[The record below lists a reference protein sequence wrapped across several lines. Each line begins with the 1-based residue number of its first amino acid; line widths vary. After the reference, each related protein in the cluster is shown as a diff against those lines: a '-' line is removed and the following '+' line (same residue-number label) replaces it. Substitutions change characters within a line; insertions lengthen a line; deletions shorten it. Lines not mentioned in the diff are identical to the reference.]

1 MFVQSDEYNRIS
13 RMGSVIMMFFVQNV
27 FLFCI
32 IFWVITWLAEW
43 FYSKKEQT
51 AKKQFYECGFKSIS
65 DINIQLNLNFSLVC
79 VFLILYD
86 VEFTF
91 LFPLLFNFSM
101 LDNLSF
107 YMFLFFVSLLILAL
121 VYDLSHT
128 AISTTL

>member
-1 MFVQSDEYNRIS
+1 
-13 RMGSVIMMFFVQNV
+13 MGSVIMMFFVQNV
-27 FLFCI
+27 FLFCM
-32 IFWVITWLAEW
+32 IFWIITWLAEW
-43 FYSKKEQT
+43 FYNKKEQT

-65 DINIQLNLNFSLVC
+65 DVNIQLNLNFSLVC

-107 YMFLFFVSLLILAL
+107 YMFLFFISLLILAL